1 MTSTKSQFSI
11 SSINNSKIFC
21 PYNICGQNIFSCRSL
36 LNTKVYMLFRVG
48 QKYHKIS
55 LLTTFCQAILFFRFF
70 SSFFTRIK
78 FFKCQFWRYVVQNK
92 FRGKGR
98 NSISNLKSFHSK
110 YLSLTLNG
118 PVLIIFFLTLELSI
132 LMGILLQLIQITL

>member
-11 SSINNSKIFC
+11 SPINNSKKFC
-21 PYNICGQNIFSCRSL
+21 PYNICGQNICSCLSL

-55 LLTTFCQAILFFRFF
+55 LLTTFCQAVLFFRFF

-78 FFKCQFWRYVVQNK
+78 FCKCQFWRYVVQNK

-98 NSISNLKSFHSK
+98 NSISHLKWFHSR

-118 PVLIIFFLTLELSI
+118 PVLIIFFL
-132 LMGILLQLIQITL
+132 LLNCQF

>member
-11 SSINNSKIFC
+11 SSINNSNKFC
-21 PYNICGQNIFSCRSL
+21 PYNICGHNIFSCLSL

-48 QKYHKIS
+48 QKYYKIS
-55 LLTTFCQAILFFRFF
+55 LLTTFCQAVLFFRFF

-78 FFKCQFWRYVVQNK
+78 FCKCQFWRYVVQNK
-92 FRGKGR
+92 FLGKGR
-98 NSISNLKSFHSK
+98 NSISNLKWFHSR

-118 PVLIIFFLTLELSI
+118 PVLIIFFL
-132 LMGILLQLIQITL
+132 LLNCQF

>member
-21 PYNICGQNIFSCRSL
+21 PYNICGQNIFSCRSV

-55 LLTTFCQAILFFRFF
+55 LLTTFCQAVLFFRFF

-78 FFKCQFWRYVVQNK
+78 FCKCQFWRYVVQNK

-98 NSISNLKSFHSK
+98 NSISNLKSFPLKVSK
-110 YLSLTLNG
+110 LHIKRPCIND
-118 PVLIIFFLTLELSI
+118 FFFYS
-132 LMGILLQLIQITL
+132 